1 MQTRVITSFIKFL
14 LLGLIVTILLL
25 LIKYPLEKD
34 ALMARNST
42 ERVLT
47 FKKLDNRVS
56 ATPQDSSVFSFNINP
71 GNFITP
77 SSTITVPVQN
87 TVQQELELINT
98 QKPSSY
104 DLQLATSPYSQQV
117 DKGKNTDN
125 VIFSYGGSSGD
136 ELIFYNGNSFDLN
149 NVKISLHW
157 NFQGQEMVSEYF
169 TSKIKANLYFRI
181 SRLSTSGASIPFD
194 TTQKIKSLTATFE
207 DNAGERISI

>member
-1 MQTRVITSFIKFL
+1 MQTSLITSFIKFL
-14 LLGLIVTILLL
+14 LLGLIITILLL

-34 ALMARNST
+34 ALMARNTT

-47 FKKLDNRVS
+47 FKKLENRVS
-56 ATPQDSSVFSFNINP
+56 STPQDSSVFSFNINP
-71 GNFITP
+71 GNVFTP
-77 SSTITVPVQN
+77 SPANTVPPQN
-87 TVQQELELINT
+87 TLPQEPELINT

-104 DLQLATSPYSQQV
+104 ELQLATSPYSQSV
-117 DKGKNTDN
+117 DMGKNTDN

-136 ELIFYNGNSFDLN
+136 ELIFYNGNNFDLN

-181 SRLSTSGASIPFD
+181 SRLNTAGASIPFD
-194 TTQKIKSLTATFE
+194 TNQKIKSLKATFE
-207 DNAGERISI
+207 DNAGEKISI